1 MDIVYDFI
9 CRLDPNILAAII
21 AGVISVYIALET
33 NASIH
38 ESNKEL
44 EKLKIDLE
52 KEQKRREQA
61 ASVAEV
67 LAEWIAVKDNP
78 TKENILRL
86 QKGVWEVTFWLPD
99 KLAKKFNAVLR
110 WEEDEKIEDLIYE
123 VRAYILYGED
133 ENKAKELFKRG
144 DKVWAYV
151 LDDADD
157 EGKKAFKRGDK
168 ISAYILD
175 EVDNEKTFSP
185 RDIVLSFKTE
195 KGGWYQSI
203 SK

>member
-133 ENKAKELFKRG
+133 GNKAKESFKRG
-144 DKVWAYV
+144 DKVM
-151 LDDADD
+151 
-157 EGKKAFKRGDK
+157 
-168 ISAYILD
+168 AYILGNA
-175 EVDNEKTFSP
+175 ENEKEKTFSP
-185 RDIVLSFKTE
+185 GDIVVSFRTE
-195 KGGWYQSI
+195 
-203 SK
+203 

>member
-1 MDIVYDFI
+1 MDIVYDFV

-133 ENKAKELFKRG
+133 GNKAKESFKRG
-144 DKVWAYV
+144 DKVM
-151 LDDADD
+151 
-157 EGKKAFKRGDK
+157 
-168 ISAYILD
+168 AYILGNA
-175 EVDNEKTFSP
+175 ENEKEKTFSP
-185 RDIVLSFKTE
+185 GDIVVSFRTE
-195 KGGWYQSI
+195 
-203 SK
+203 

>member
-1 MDIVYDFI
+1 M
-9 CRLDPNILAAII
+9 AAII